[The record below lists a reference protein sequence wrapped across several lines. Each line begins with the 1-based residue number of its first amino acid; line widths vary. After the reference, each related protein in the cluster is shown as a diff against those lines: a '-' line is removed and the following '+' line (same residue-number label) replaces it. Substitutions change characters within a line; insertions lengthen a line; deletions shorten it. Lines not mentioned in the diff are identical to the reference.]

1 MHFVM
6 WKYLE
11 NFDNSFTWQMSKELF
26 VYTRRWFMFF
36 THVIWNLHFTILCCI
51 CFYTDDEPAN
61 CEKKVKE
68 NLPGCF
74 LFRGFKLRARNRLF
88 IYSFILF
95 INFSSFA
102 KSVVGSIL
110 FRSHIT
116 QRNESM
122 IIINF
127 FDMQHKTS
135 EGKQ

>member
-1 MHFVM
+1 MMYIQEHDLCFSLM
-6 WKYLE
+6 SYETYILPYL
-11 NFDNSFTWQMSKELF
+11 
-26 VYTRRWFMFF
+26 
-36 THVIWNLHFTILCCI
+36 HCCI
-51 CFYTDDEPAN
+51 CFHTDSEPAN
-61 CEKKVKE
+61 CENKVKE
-68 NLPGCF
+68 TLPGCF
-74 LFRGFKLRARNRLF
+74 LIRGFKLRARNRLF

-102 KSVVGSIL
+102 KSIVGSIL

-127 FDMQHKTS
+127 CDMQHKTS